1 MVPTTD
7 GWSVVRSRWSGGSAT
22 GAETSKGENRAAG
35 LRTRESTDELVARV
49 GDSALVEF
57 VELDGSLHAVS
68 VASGQV
74 RLHALGEIDPL
85 REVLARVPFALRRLA
100 MSRAR
105 TAGVEA
111 ASAMLQGAATT
122 FDDLLLR
129 PLAAQLRDRPLVLVP
144 TGALQSIPW
153 SVLPSCL
160 GRPVTVSPSA
170 ALWSRAAS
178 RPGPEQGAEVV
189 VVAGPGLPGA
199 LTEAA
204 SIAKMYADS
213 VLLAGNDAIVVLS
226 HGPHGQCSDAPP
238 RGAWS
243 GPV

>member
-1 MVPTTD
+1 MTELDEARRD
-7 GWSVVRSRWSGGSAT
+7 GADDGPLVRRQVALERRIRDRSRSLEGD
-22 GAETSKGENRAAG
+22 NRATG
-35 LRTRESTDELVARV
+35 LRTRESVDELVAHV

-57 VELDGSLHAVS
+57 IELEGSLHAVS
-68 VASGQV
+68 VASGRV
-74 RLHALGEIDPL
+74 RLHALGEIGRSARCWRGSRSSCGGW
-85 REVLARVPFALRRLA
+85 RE
-100 MSRAR
+100 SRGR

-170 ALWSRAAS
+170 ALWNR
-178 RPGPEQGAEVV
+178 RL
-189 VVAGPGLPGA
+189 AGPDRNRA
-199 LTEAA
+199 LK
-204 SIAKMYADS
+204 SSSSLDRGS
-213 VLLAGNDAIVVLS
+213 LA
-226 HGPHGQCSDAPP
+226 
-238 RGAWS
+238 R
-243 GPV
+243 